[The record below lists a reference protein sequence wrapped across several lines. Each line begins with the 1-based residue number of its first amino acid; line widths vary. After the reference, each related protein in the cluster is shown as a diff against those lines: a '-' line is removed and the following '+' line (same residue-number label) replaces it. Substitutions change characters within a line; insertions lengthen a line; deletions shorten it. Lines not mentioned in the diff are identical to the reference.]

1 MMNITDARERAAAI
15 RAALGCGESDE
26 QIAANL
32 GTTLQAVRVVRKGLG
47 LAQTTRMANRPQT
60 FARQDL
66 VRRTPASV
74 VRRVPTSSA
83 CPWRGCF
90 ASVDGAN
97 VAGWGQRRGEPR
109 LAQTLALCRWFCDN
123 EVQFVCWFDSNFRWA
138 VRQFNSCHADV
149 LEQIL
154 QREPSL
160 FKMSPAGVTANGI
173 PRKADPFVLQDA
185 SSMPGGLVV
194 SNDLYRKEVESNP
207 QGFGWLNQHPER
219 RITGQTAANGDIL
232 LGDNGLI
239 RISVNNDPMFYI
251 R

>member
-1 MMNITDARERAAAI
+1 MMNCDIRQRTEAI
-15 RAALGCGESDE
+15 RSALMRGVADE

-47 LAQTTRMANRPQT
+47 LTQMRGMVARPPT
-60 FARQDL
+60 VVRQDL
-66 VRRTPASV
+66 ARRSPPQAMC
-74 VRRVPTSSA
+74 REQGASA
-83 CPWRGCF
+83 CPWRGRF

-109 LAQTLALCRWFCDN
+109 LAQTLALCRWFSDN
-123 EVQFVCWFDSNFRWA
+123 GVRFVCWFDSNFRWS
-138 VRQFNSCHADV
+138 VRHFNPSHADV

-154 QREPSL
+154 QREPGL
-160 FKMSPAGVTANGI
+160 FKVSPAGVTANGV

-194 SNDLYRKEVESNP
+194 SDDLSRKEIESSP
-207 QGFGWLNQHPER
+207 QGFGWLSRHPER

-239 RISVNNDPMFYI
+239 RIPVNNDPMFYI
-251 R
+251 H

>member
-1 MMNITDARERAAAI
+1 MSDAIARAAAI
-15 RAALGCGESDE
+15 RAALGRGESDE
-26 QIAANL
+26 AIAANL

-47 LAQTTRMANRPQT
+47 LAQTRWLAARPQT
-60 FARQDL
+60 FVRQDL
-66 VRRTPASV
+66 ARRSP
-74 VRRVPTSSA
+74 VPTMCRAQGASA
-83 CPWRGCF
+83 CPWRGRF

-109 LAQTLALCRWFCDN
+109 LAQTLALCRWFSDN
-123 EVQFVCWFDSNFRWA
+123 GVRFVCWFDSNFRWA
-138 VRQFNSCHADV
+138 VRNSNPRHADV

-154 QREPSL
+154 QREPGL

-219 RITGQTAANGDIL
+219 RVTGQIAANGDIL
-232 LGDNGLI
+232 LGDDGRI
-239 RISVNNDPMFYI
+239 RIPVNNDPMFYI

>member
-1 MMNITDARERAAAI
+1 MPNALAKAAAI
-15 RAALGCGESDE
+15 RAALGRGESDE

-66 VRRTPASV
+66 VRRTPASA
-74 VRRVPTSSA
+74 VRRVPAAPA
-83 CPWRGCF
+83 CPWRGRF

-109 LAQTLALCRWFCDN
+109 LAQTLALCRWFSDN
-123 EVQFVCWFDSNFRWA
+123 GVRFVCWFDSNFRWA
-138 VRQFNSCHADV
+138 VRQFNPCHADI
-149 LEQIL
+149 LEQTL

-160 FKMSPAGVTANGI
+160 FKLSPAGVTANGI

-207 QGFGWLNQHPER
+207 QSFGWLNQHPER

-232 LGDNGLI
+232 LGDEGLI
-239 RISVNNDPMFYI
+239 RIPVNNDPMSYI